1 MYYKKLAER
10 NALHFLKNGCE
21 IIGVMVWWLLIWAKG
36 VDLKNMIWKKGC
48 DKK

>member
-21 IIGVMVWWLLIWAKG
+21 IIGVMV
-36 VDLKNMIWKKGC
+36 
-48 DKK
+48 

>member
-21 IIGVMVWWLLIWAKG
+21 IIGVMVWLLIWAKG